1 MLPCDP
7 SPGLASRRSLER
19 GQSPKPDSKCG
30 ASTRRWRRKTVNRT
44 RAMAPYATSAYRG
57 LCPGTCHSIPRS
69 PHISRAMPSGA
80 RWFAPKT
87 PCADSNPQRA
97 PTSACRHPN
106 LATSEMPSACEGAR
120 GTASPPGEGSQGSS
134 APLIRE
140 TTSKAVA
147 LHTASRPR
155 QPPRVS
161 ARRPALSGTN
171 NFRGRRSKAPDPDRA
186 AAGKRAYRRPK
197 PAADTPKPAP
207 TSHHPRTRD
216 QPPQAAPA
224 PSG

>member
-1 MLPCDP
+1 M
-7 SPGLASRRSLER
+7 
-19 GQSPKPDSKCG
+19 
-30 ASTRRWRRKTVNRT
+30 NRT

-57 LCPGTCHSIPRS
+57 LCPGTCYSIPRS

-106 LATSEMPSACEGAR
+106 LATSEMPSACEG
-120 GTASPPGEGSQGSS
+120 GSGDCKSPGEGSQGSS

-171 NFRGRRSKAPDPDRA
+171 NFRGRRSKAPDPA